1 MSDETTSALALLDLE
16 DSTISDTLAQLAGE
30 AFTVAAVM
38 DALGQFTAGTADER
52 LEDLPAQ
59 TIEIRRSHLT
69 LLVALIDNAR
79 ARLVDVFRSI
89 DLEGRIP
96 DADMLDPVYDGMNT
110 AGEALAEIV
119 NVLHNPRG

>member
-16 DSTISDTLAQLAGE
+16 DSAISDAVQQLAGE
-30 AFTVAAVM
+30 AFSVAEM
-38 DALGQFTAGTADER
+38 ISALGIFGAATIPDR

-69 LLVALIDNAR
+69 LLVALLDDAR
-79 ARLVDVFRSI
+79 AHLVDLFRSI
-89 DLEGRIP
+89 DLDGRIP
-96 DADMLDPVYDGMNT
+96 DADMLDPVYDGLNT
-110 AGEALAEIV
+110 AGEALTDIV